1 MELLKLVCTQN
12 QCKGNGLQYIGVLKC
27 PFCTTSLSPDLS
39 IIKSVRDVIYQFI
52 YGIFKHFY
60 YVFNICR
67 NHIFK
72 QITP

>member
-39 IIKSVRDVIYQFI
+39 IIKTDVLRNAVTSFPAHITVPAFQLFATPS
-52 YGIFKHFY
+52 Y
-60 YVFNICR
+60 YKLL
-67 NHIFK
+67 H
-72 QITP
+72 